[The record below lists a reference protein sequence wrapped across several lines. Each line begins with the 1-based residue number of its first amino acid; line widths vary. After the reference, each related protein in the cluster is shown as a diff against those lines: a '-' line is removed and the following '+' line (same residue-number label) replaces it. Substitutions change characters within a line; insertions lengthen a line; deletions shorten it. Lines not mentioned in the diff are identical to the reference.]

1 MIFCAANFAVF
12 MTKLFFK
19 NNEKVNSRTQGRS
32 KIKKKLRMPFKH
44 EKYLRNIQIKSN
56 QIKSNQLYF
65 RQTEKKLLRQL

>member
-1 MIFCAANFAVF
+1 MK
-12 MTKLFFK
+12 KLIAELK
-19 NNEKVNSRTQGRS
+19 EGAKL
-32 KIKKKLRMPFKH
+32 KKKLRMPFKH